1 MLRPRGGTSAFLLAL
16 AAGIALV
23 LAVSATAG
31 PALARAGGQA
41 EGATTTTSLDGAPG
55 TAAGGQPEPGSG
67 EEVRGRIENREGDEL
82 KPVEG
87 VTISVRTAA
96 GEDVGSAVT
105 DEEGAFRLA
114 LPGPGSYVATLDE
127 STLPKGVKL
136 RTPGADT
143 RTFSINVGQS
153 RPLLYPMGA
162 STRRTTGDFDRAL
175 QLMVE
180 GVKFGLVIAMTAV
193 GLSLIYGTTGL
204 VNFAHGEIVTF
215 GALMAWI
222 FNQLLGLQLV
232 LASLLAVVVTAVAA
246 GLLDVG
252 LWRPLRR
259 RGTGLIAA
267 MVVSIGLSFLLRHIF
282 LYQFGGRTRPYSD
295 YTLQRAIQFGRV
307 EIAPKDLYSIALSLV
322 VLIGLGVALQ
332 RTRWGKAT
340 RAVADNPELAASSG
354 IDVDKVVRLVWTV
367 GGGLAALGGVLLGVA
382 EQVGFQMGF
391 QLLLLMFAG
400 ITLGGLGTAYG
411 ALLGCFVVGMLV
423 QVSTLWISSELKN
436 VGALVVLILILLVR
450 PQGLLGQAERVG

>member
-1 MLRPRGGTSAFLLAL
+1 MVAL
-16 AAGIALV
+16 AAGTSV
-23 LAVSATAG
+23 LLAIVATTA
-31 PALARAGGQA
+31 PALAQAGGPSG
-41 EGATTTTSLDGAPG
+41 GATTTTAPG
-55 TAAGGQPEPGSG
+55 GQQGGAGEEPESEGG
-67 EEVRGRIENREGDEL
+67 EEVRGRLEDRVDGEL
-82 KPVEG
+82 TPVEG
-87 VTISVRTAA
+87 VKVTVATAT
-96 GEDVGSAVT
+96 GEEVGTAVSD
-105 DEEGAFRLA
+105 DEGEFRLA
-114 LPGPGSYVATLDE
+114 LPGPGQYVATLDE
-127 STLPKGVKL
+127 STLPKGVRL
-136 RTPGADT
+136 RTPGANT

-153 RPLLYPMGA
+153 RPLLFPLGIRA
-162 STRRTTGDFDRAL
+162 RQTTGDFDRGL
-175 QLMVE
+175 QLLVE
-180 GVKFGLVIAMTAV
+180 GVKFGLLIAMAAV

-215 GALMAWI
+215 GAMMAWI
-222 FNQLLGLQLV
+222 ANQLLDVQLIPAA
-232 LASLLAVVVTAVAA
+232 LAAVVVTAIAA

-252 LWRPLRR
+252 VWRPLRR

-267 MVVSIGLSFLLRHIF
+267 MVVSIGLSFLLRHLF
-282 LYQFGGRTRPYSD
+282 LYQFGGRTRPYGD
-295 YTLQRAIQFGRV
+295 YTLQRATQLGPV
-307 EIAPKDLYSIALSLV
+307 EIAPKDIFSIALSLI
-322 VLIGLGVALQ
+322 VLIGFGLLLQ

-423 QVSTLWISSELKN
+423 QVSTLWISSELKT

-450 PQGLLGQAERVG
+450 PQGILGQAERVG